1 MECFIYIQIK
11 SFIEIL
17 SQSDFFFFNFLIK
30 INNLNNYIFRNIFL
44 KLNGQIKLGDF
55 GVSKTIE
62 EITTTASSTVSVSA
76 VGTIPYMSPEMIAHL
91 EYSFETDCW
100 STGCTVY
107 ELICQEKFFDL
118 RKKKFNCLSYLD
130 SCLLVYENN
139 DNDVSDVIKE
149 IVNK

>member
-91 EYSFETDCW
+91 EYSFETDCR

-107 ELICQEKFFDL
+107 ELICQKEF
-118 RKKKFNCLSYLD
+118 CL
-130 SCLLVYENN
+130 
-139 DNDVSDVIKE
+139 
-149 IVNK
+149 